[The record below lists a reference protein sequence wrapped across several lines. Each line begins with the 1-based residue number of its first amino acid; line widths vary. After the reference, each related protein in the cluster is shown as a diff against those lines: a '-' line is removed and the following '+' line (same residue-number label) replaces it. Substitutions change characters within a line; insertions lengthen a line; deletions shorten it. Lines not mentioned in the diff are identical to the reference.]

1 MRWCGPLGALCEPG
15 WWCLWSPL
23 VLSEQSRVFQA
34 LLWGWK
40 LGCRALGRPWSLGA
54 CRWSWWRGRLSLC
67 VCVGGGLTREW
78 RAPLLAVMRSPRRR
92 CLRSLLAASGPPPL
106 PGPAPS
112 WQPPPAPVNTEQ
124 RDWQPLVI
132 FILILTI
139 LTYFKGCNRVNQ
151 LNMDTC
157 QALLNALRNSN
168 LTSAC
173 FNSSLHTSSS
183 ESSRKFIA

>member
-1 MRWCGPLGALCEPG
+1 MRWCGPLGALCEPV
-15 WWCLWSPL
+15 WWCLWPPL
-23 VLSEQSRVFQA
+23 VLSEQSGVFQA
-34 LLWGWK
+34 LLWGW
-40 LGCRALGRPWSLGA
+40 GCRALAKWAVGRPWSLGA

-67 VCVGGGLTREW
+67 VCVGGGPTRES

-92 CLRSLLAASGPPPL
+92 CPRNLHAASSPPPW

-124 RDWQPLVI
+124 RDRL
-132 FILILTI
+132 FIRTQVS
-139 LTYFKGCNRVNQ
+139 KRVNQ
-151 LNMDTC
+151 LNMDTW
-157 QALLNALRNSN
+157 QALLNIN

-183 ESSRKFIA
+183 EASRKFIA